1 MKGTSK
7 FNALLNKSKLYLKR
21 SSPTILTCVGA
32 IGVVTTSVLAVKAT
46 PKAIMLIEQAE
57 VEKSLSLGQGSESVD
72 GQLTT
77 LEIVRAT
84 WQCYIPAA
92 LVGLSTIACIF
103 GANVLSKRNQTSLV
117 SAYALLNQSYQQ
129 YRNAAK
135 AVYGNDADS
144 KIKAQMAK
152 DTYVSADGYS
162 LYSADMD
169 PESEQILCY
178 DLFSKRYFTST
189 MAAVLNA
196 QYHVNRNFTLR
207 GWSDLNELYDFLG
220 LEEHSGGD
228 VIGWSADEMLE
239 SGLAP
244 WIEFENRLVKMDDGL
259 ECYIISTLFKPTV
272 LNPDDYF
279 DYKNTYL

>member
-1 MKGTSK
+1 MKG
-7 FNALLNKSKLYLKR
+7 YLKR
-21 SSPTILTCVGA
+21 SSPAILTCLGA

-46 PKAIMLIEQAE
+46 PKAVDIIRAREGIDHEGNYYGPTKLE
-57 VEKSLSLGQGSESVD
+57 VIQSCWK
-72 GQLTT
+72 
-77 LEIVRAT
+77 
-84 WQCYIPAA
+84 CYIPAA

-103 GANVLSKRNQTSLV
+103 GANILNKRNQASLA

-135 AVYGNDADS
+135 SVYGEDADE
-144 KIKAQMAK
+144 KIKIEAAK
-152 DTYVSADGYS
+152 NAYVSAGGYHI
-162 LYSADMD
+162 YD
-169 PESEQILCY
+169 PESESEEILFY
-178 DLFSKRYFTST
+178 DTFCQRYFTST
-189 MAAVLNA
+189 MSSVINA
-196 QYHVNRNFTLR
+196 QYHVNRNFALR

-220 LEEHSGGD
+220 LEEHRGGD
-228 VIGWSADEMLE
+228 LIGWSADEMLE

-259 ECYIISTLFKPTV
+259 ECYIISTLFEPKV